1 MGNYIEPKLGNTKI
15 QIENGIWE
23 PKAGNLGNQILEFGT
38 NMGTQTVKKGHLIQY
53 FQNSGTQIRK
63 TGTTTY

>member
-38 NMGTQTVKKGHLIQY
+38 NMGTQIGKYGSP
-53 FQNSGTQIRK
+53 N
-63 TGTTTY
+63 